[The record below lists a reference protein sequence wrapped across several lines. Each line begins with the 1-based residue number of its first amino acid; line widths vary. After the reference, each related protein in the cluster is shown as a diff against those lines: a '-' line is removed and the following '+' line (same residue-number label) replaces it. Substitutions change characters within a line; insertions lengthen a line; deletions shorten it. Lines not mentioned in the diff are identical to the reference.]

1 MKNVYTDPYMPDEE
15 DMVEVGDLRP
25 CGHEVHYKQGIDKK
39 VLKARVKENAKA
51 EEEWLSYNR
60 KTKQHPNARDN
71 RILCNK
77 TSPWAD
83 CIEALEIYES
93 KTP

>member
-1 MKNVYTDPYMPDEE
+1 MNNVYTDPYMPDEE
-15 DMVEVGDLRP
+15 DMVEVGDIRP
-25 CGHEVHYKQGIDKK
+25 WGHEVYYKQRISQK
-39 VLKARVKENAKA
+39 VLKQRAKENRQA
-51 EEEWLSYNR
+51 ESEWLNER
-60 KTKQHPNARDN
+60 ANKQHPHARDN
-71 RILCNK
+71 RILCNN

>member
-1 MKNVYTDPYMPDEE
+1 MPDEE
-15 DMVEVGDLRP
+15 DMVEVGNLGP
-25 CGHEVHYKQGIDKK
+25 WGHEVYYKQRINQK
-39 VLKARVKENAKA
+39 VLKQRAKENQRA
-51 EEEWLSYNR
+51 EIEWMSDKR
-60 KTKQHPNARDN
+60 EKKQHPNARDN
-71 RILCNK
+71 RILCHK

>member
-1 MKNVYTDPYMPDEE
+1 MNNVYTDPYMPDEE

-25 CGHEVHYKQGIDKK
+25 WGHEVHYKQRISKD
-39 VLKARVKENAKA
+39 VLKARAKENAKA
-51 EEEWLSYNR
+51 ESEWNGDNLKNR
-60 KTKQHPNARDN
+60 KHFHDN
-71 RILCNK
+71 RILCNT

-83 CIEALEIYES
+83 CIDALEIYES

>member
-1 MKNVYTDPYMPDEE
+1 MNNVYTDPYMPDEE

-25 CGHEVHYKQGIDKK
+25 WAHEVHYKQRIDKK
-39 VLKARVKENAKA
+39 VLKQRA
-51 EEEWLSYNR
+51 EENQLAELEWLNQKR
-60 KTKQHPNARDN
+60 KNNSDN
-71 RILCNK
+71 RILCHN

>member
-1 MKNVYTDPYMPDEE
+1 MPDEE
-15 DMVEVGDLRP
+15 EMVEVGNFGP
-25 CGHEVHYKQGIDKK
+25 WGHEVHYKHGIDKK
-39 VLKARVKENAKA
+39 VLKQRANENAKA
-51 EEEWLSYNR
+51 EEEWLSHNR
-60 KTKQHPNARDN
+60 KNKQHTNARDN
-71 RILCNK
+71 RILCHT

>member
-1 MKNVYTDPYMPDEE
+1 MNNVYTDPYMPDEE
-15 DMVEVGDLRP
+15 DLVEVGDLRP
-25 CGHEVHYKQGIDKK
+25 WGHEVHYKQGIEK
-39 VLKARVKENAKA
+39 N
-51 EEEWLSYNR
+51 
-60 KTKQHPNARDN
+60 KQHPNARDN
-71 RILCNK
+71 RILCHK

>member
-1 MKNVYTDPYMPDEE
+1 MPEEE
-15 DMVEVGDLRP
+15 DMVEVGNFGP
-25 CGHEVHYKQGIDKK
+25 WGHEVYYKQRISQK
-39 VLKARVKENAKA
+39 VLKQRAKENQRA
-51 EEEWLSYNR
+51 EIEWMGDKR
-60 KTKQHPNARDN
+60 KNKQHPNARDN
-71 RILCNK
+71 RILCHK

>member
-1 MKNVYTDPYMPDEE
+1 MPDEE

-25 CGHEVHYKQGIDKK
+25 WGHEVHCKQRIDKK
-39 VLKARVKENAKA
+39 VLKQRAKENQNA
-51 EEEWLSYNR
+51 ESEWLIKCKS
-60 KTKQHPNARDN
+60 KQHPHARDN
-71 RILCNK
+71 RILCNT

>member
-1 MKNVYTDPYMPDEE
+1 MPDEE
-15 DMVEVGDLRP
+15 DMVEVGNLGP
-25 CGHEVHYKQGIDKK
+25 WGHEVYYKQRISQK
-39 VLKARVKENAKA
+39 VLKQRAKENQRA
-51 EEEWLSYNR
+51 EIEWMSDKR
-60 KTKQHPNARDN
+60 EKKQHPNARDN
-71 RILCNK
+71 RILCHK

>member
-1 MKNVYTDPYMPDEE
+1 MPDEE
-15 DMVEVGDLRP
+15 DMVEVSDLRP
-25 CGHEVHYKQGIDKK
+25 WGHYVHCKQRVNKK
-39 VLKARVKENAKA
+39 VLKQRAKENAKA
-51 EEEWLSYNR
+51 EEEWLSYDS

-83 CIEALEIYES
+83 CIEALERYERN
-93 KTP
+93 TP

>member
-1 MKNVYTDPYMPDEE
+1 MPDEE
-15 DMVEVGDLRP
+15 DMVKVGNFGP
-25 CGHEVHYKQGIDKK
+25 WGHEVYYKQRIDKK
-39 VLKARVKENAKA
+39 VLKQRAKENAEA
-51 EEEWLSYNR
+51 EEDWLSHNR
-60 KTKQHPNARDN
+60 KNKQHPNARDN

-93 KTP
+93 KVI

>member
-1 MKNVYTDPYMPDEE
+1 MDNVYTDPYRPDEE
-15 DMVEVGDLRP
+15 DMVEIGDLRP
-25 CGHEVHYKQGIDKK
+25 WGHEVHIKRTIGKRKLKQREMENQRAEVEWYNDKI
-39 VLKARVKENAKA
+39 
-51 EEEWLSYNR
+51 
-60 KTKQHPNARDN
+60 TKQHPHARDN
-71 RILCNK
+71 RILCHK

>member
-1 MKNVYTDPYMPDEE
+1 MNNVYTDPYMPDEE
-15 DMVEVGDLRP
+15 DLVEVGDLRP
-25 CGHEVHYKQGIDKK
+25 WGHEVHYKQGISQK
-39 VLKARVKENAKA
+39 VLKQRAKENAKA
-51 EEEWLSYNR
+51 EEEWLGYDR

-83 CIEALEIYES
+83 CIDALEIYES

>member
-1 MKNVYTDPYMPDEE
+1 MTNVYTDPYMPDEE

-25 CGHEVHYKQGIDKK
+25 WGHEVHCKQRIDKK
-39 VLKARVKENAKA
+39 VLKKRAKENQRA
-51 EEEWLSYNR
+51 ESEWLSERIN
-60 KTKQHPNARDN
+60 KQHPHAGDN

>member
-1 MKNVYTDPYMPDEE
+1 MPDEE

-25 CGHEVHYKQGIDKK
+25 WMHEVHCKQRVNKN
-39 VLKARVKENAKA
+39 VLKQRVKENQRA
-51 EEEWLSYNR
+51 EIEWMN
-60 KTKQHPNARDN
+60 KQHPNARDN
-71 RILCNK
+71 RIMCNT

-93 KTP
+93 KAP

>member
-25 CGHEVHYKQGIDKK
+25 WGHEVHYKQGIDKK
-39 VLKARVKENAKA
+39 VLKQRAKENQRA
-51 EEEWLSYNR
+51 EMEWSDYNR
-60 KTKQHPNARDN
+60 KNRKHFHDN
-71 RILCNK
+71 RILCNT

>member
-1 MKNVYTDPYMPDEE
+1 MPDEE
-15 DMVEVGDLRP
+15 DMVEVSDLRP
-25 CGHEVHYKQGIDKK
+25 WGHYVHCKQRVNKN
-39 VLKARVKENAKA
+39 VLKQRAKENEKA
-51 EEEWLSYNR
+51 EEEWLSYDR

-83 CIEALEIYES
+83 CIEALEIYERN
-93 KTP
+93 TP